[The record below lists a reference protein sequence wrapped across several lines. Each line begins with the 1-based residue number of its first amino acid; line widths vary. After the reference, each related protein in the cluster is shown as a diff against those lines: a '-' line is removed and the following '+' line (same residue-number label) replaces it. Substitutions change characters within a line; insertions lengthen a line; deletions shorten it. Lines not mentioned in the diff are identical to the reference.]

1 MQLKEFSLISPV
13 IESAGVFQ
21 AIETAIPID
30 VIEQTIGDT
39 QAKQERFSQV
49 SIWTSSVFGNC
60 YELMGEQREKVR
72 INKKALQVADNLFP
86 PMPSIQH
93 SDSNLTQQPHH

>member
-49 SIWTSSVFGNC
+49 SI
-60 YELMGEQREKVR
+60 
-72 INKKALQVADNLFP
+72 
-86 PMPSIQH
+86 
-93 SDSNLTQQPHH
+93 